1 MIKRRLGFV
10 MTFVLVCIG
19 LSGVVQAKFDPFV
32 EDPAHDWGDVSQPEP
47 VWSSGALVGH
57 LGRLDPAG
65 DVDAFSLQFDEPVK
79 KWTFSASVPVCANYF
94 ESVKLNMAL
103 IGPDLERPDE
113 SKLPFKLPDGVGA
126 RLYRSDEKGK
136 DFVLYRNTDVMGI
149 ATYAYPTFW
158 VDIPSAGTYVMAVW
172 SDNQAVSPYILLTGT
187 GSDQFSNRT
196 PTELD
201 NAFNLAF
208 SGAWMH
214 QDCTPVPPTTEPLTY
229 MGHVRATSSMT
240 TARAAHTA
248 TLLGNG
254 KVLITGGIV
263 ADGDILKSA
272 ELYDSASR
280 TFSAIGDMTQARVNH
295 TATLL
300 ANGKVLIVGGDFRNT
315 FMSAELYDPEANTFT
330 AADSMH
336 TPRDGFRAT
345 LLNDGRVLITGVGLQ
360 GGASAEIFDPAT
372 GEFTLT
378 GEMKT
383 PRQMHSAMLLP
394 DSKVLIAGGR
404 DITGKVL
411 ANAEIYDP
419 ATGEFSTTQNWMTV
433 KRYKQA
439 AMTLN
444 DGRIL
449 IMGGA
454 DETDWDGRR
463 RTTEIYD
470 PATGLFKPTDALI
483 DPHFKFDTAVALL
496 PDGNV
501 VVGGGKR
508 VEIYRV
514 SSGTFAV
521 AQEDLDAERF
531 FPTATTLKDG
541 SVLIAGGYDQSIQT
555 TAQAWIYQG

>member
-1 MIKRRLGFV
+1 MMKRRWGFV
-10 MTFVLVCIG
+10 VTFMLVCMG
-19 LSGVVQAKFDPFV
+19 LSSVVQAKFDPFV
-32 EDPAHDWGDVSQPEP
+32 EDPAHDWGNVSQPEP
-47 VWSSGALVGH
+47 VWSSSAMVGH

-65 DVDAFSLQFDEPVK
+65 DVDAFALQFDEPVN
-79 KWTFSASVPVCANYF
+79 KWTFSASVPICANYF
-94 ESVKLNMAL
+94 EAVKLNMAL

-126 RLYRSDEKGK
+126 KLYRSDEKGR

-149 ATYAYPTFW
+149 ATYVYPTFW
-158 VDIPSAGTYVMAVW
+158 VDIPSAGTYVVAVW
-172 SDNQAVSPYILLTGT
+172 SDNQVVTPYILLTGT

-196 PTELD
+196 PAEQEK
-201 NAFNLAF
+201 AFNQAF
-208 SGAWMH
+208 SGEWMH
-214 QDCTPVPPTTEPLTY
+214 QDCTPVPPTPEPLAY
-229 MGHVRATSSMT
+229 IGHVRLTNPMT

-248 TLLGNG
+248 TLLNNG

-263 ADGDILKSA
+263 EDGIILKSA
-272 ELYDSASR
+272 ELYDPDSQ
-280 TFSAIGDMTQARVNH
+280 TFSAIGDMTQVRVNH

-315 FMSAELYDPEANTFT
+315 YMSAELYDPEANRFMATG
-330 AADSMH
+330 SMH

-345 LLNDGRVLITGVGLQ
+345 LLPDGRVLITGLGLQ
-360 GGASAEIFDPAT
+360 GGASAEIYDPAK
-372 GEFTLT
+372 GEFTVT

-394 DSKVLIAGGR
+394 DGRVLIAGGR

-411 ANAEIYDP
+411 ANAEVYDSR
-419 ATGEFSTTQNWMTV
+419 TGDFSTAQYWMTV

-439 AMTLN
+439 AITLK

-463 RTTEIYD
+463 RTSEIYD
-470 PATGLFKPTDALI
+470 PATGLFKPTDMLI

-501 VVGGGKR
+501 VVGGGKQ
-508 VEIYRV
+508 VEIYRAN
-514 SSGTFAV
+514 SGTFAV
-521 AQEDLDAERF
+521 AHEDLDTERF

-541 SVLIAGGYDQSIQT
+541 SVLIVGGYDQSIQT
-555 TAQAWIYQG
+555 TAQAWIFQE